1 MFAGPV
7 RDPDGDLVWEFA
19 PVQTTSYRLH
29 YAGEFGEFETRV
41 EVAPR
46 LELELEAGAGAQE
59 RVSVCVRAYA
69 STALRGVT
77 VTLQRR
83 TAGSGWE
90 PLRTLTLDRS
100 LSAVAQVA
108 LGSSDVELR
117 VRVPTTLRHASAT
130 NSAANSRSAALAA
143 AVLAVRPALRIANR
157 RWRRAAE
164 ESTDPCESIGW

>member
-1 MFAGPV
+1 
-7 RDPDGDLVWEFA
+7 
-19 PVQTTSYRLH
+19 
-29 YAGEFGEFETRV
+29 
-41 EVAPR
+41 
-46 LELELEAGAGAQE
+46 
-59 RVSVCVRAYA
+59 
-69 STALRGVT
+69 

-130 NSAANSRSAALAA
+130 
-143 AVLAVRPALRIANR
+143 
-157 RWRRAAE
+157 
-164 ESTDPCESIGW
+164 STPILVPGS